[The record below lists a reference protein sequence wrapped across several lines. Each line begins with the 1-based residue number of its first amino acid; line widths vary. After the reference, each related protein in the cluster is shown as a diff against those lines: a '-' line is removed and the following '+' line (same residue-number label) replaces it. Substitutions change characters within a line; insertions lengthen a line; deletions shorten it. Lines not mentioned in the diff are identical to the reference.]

1 MKHRKLWIA
10 VTLLAVLAVAAVIF
24 SFSAQAGEDSD
35 RLGISLVE
43 PPLLKLWPSY
53 GTMDP
58 EARLSLRD
66 AVVTAVRKLAHFC
79 EFGLLGFCLMA
90 HLQVLRWEK
99 PVRPTGLMAWVIA
112 TLYAGSDELH
122 QHFVSDRSPELRDVG
137 IDSAGALCGILLMAL
152 LFWLLARRA
161 RKSGG

>member
-1 MKHRKLWIA
+1 MKHRRFWIV
-10 VTLLAVLAVAAVIF
+10 VTLLAVLAVAGMIF
-24 SFSAQAGEDSD
+24 GFSAQRGEASD
-35 RLGISLVE
+35 ALGVQMIGPVLRSLW
-43 PPLLKLWPSY
+43 PGYGALDPAARQPLLN
-53 GTMDP
+53 
-58 EARLSLRD
+58 
-66 AVVTAVRKLAHFC
+66 AVVTVARKLAHFC

-90 HLQVLRWEK
+90 HLRLVRWEK
-99 PVRPTGLMAWVIA
+99 PVRPTGWMAWIIA

-152 LFWLLARRA
+152 LFWLIARRK